1 MICEFFTTRRTTIEV
16 LISVLVLGVEVVVR
30 VLGATAT
37 IDYILGLSH
46 LVVKHVSFQAIV
58 RLARKSFL
66 HGRQF
71 VLLGHQW

>member
-1 MICEFFTTRRTTIEV
+1 MVCEFLATRRTTIKI
-16 LISVLVLGVEVVVR
+16 LISVLVLSVEIVVR
-30 VLGATAT
+30 VLGTTAT

-58 RLARKSFL
+58 RLARKSLL